1 MSDTAS
7 GPWGPDRTA
16 APLAAL
22 PAAPPAM
29 SSVGPVRQVG
39 RFLHHGSIG
48 GVAPIFLKNVFF
60 NIITLSFYR
69 FWARTQLRYYFWAN
83 SEVFGDRFE
92 YSGRGVELFVGF
104 LFAALLVLS
113 PIGFTF
119 NLLST
124 VALADLAAQAKIIL
138 AFYVVL
144 AFLYGLATFRAR
156 RYRLSRTR
164 WRGIRLFQT
173 GSALRYALMYM
184 LFALLKLASL
194 GWVTPIANTWLERYR
209 LTNTHFGDRRF
220 AFTGVAGDLY
230 GAFAVGW
237 VFAVLTFGLGYF
249 HYKARELA
257 YFARRTRCA
266 GATFR
271 FDPTAWRL
279 LRFWWFNMALL
290 AATLG
295 LAYPFVQLRRA
306 RFVAR
311 HLAIVGAPNFE
322 QIRRLPVDSPV
333 IGEGLADA
341 VDIDGI

>member
-1 MSDTAS
+1 MSDVVS
-7 GPWGPDRTA
+7 GPWGPDRSA
-16 APLAAL
+16 APLSASWAQS
-22 PAAPPAM
+22 P
-29 SSVGPVRQVG
+29 VGPDRQVG
-39 RFLHHGSIG
+39 RFLHHGNVV
-48 GVAPIFLKNVFF
+48 GVAPIFLRNLFF

-69 FWARTQLRYYFWAN
+69 FWARTRLRYYFWAN
-83 SEVFGDRFE
+83 SEIFGDRFE

-104 LFAALLVLS
+104 LFATLLVLL

-124 VALADLAAQAKIIL
+124 VALADLAAQARIIF
-138 AFYVVL
+138 AFYVVIT
-144 AFLYGLATFRAR
+144 FLYGLAMYRAR

-164 WRGIRLFQT
+164 WRGIGLFQT
-173 GSALRYALMYM
+173 GSPLRYALMFM
-184 LFALLKLASL
+184 GFALLKLASL
-194 GWVTPIANTWLERYR
+194 GWVTPIANMWLERYR

-230 GAFAVGW
+230 GPFAVGW

-257 YFARRTRCA
+257 YFAGRTRCA

-271 FDPTAWRL
+271 FEPTAWQL
-279 LRFWWFNMALL
+279 LRFWCFNMALL

-295 LAYPFVQLRRA
+295 LAYPFVQLRQA

-311 HLAIVGAPNFE
+311 HLAILGAPDFE
-322 QIRRLPVDSPV
+322 RIRRLPVDSPL

-341 VDIDGI
+341 IDIDGI

>member
-1 MSDTAS
+1 
-7 GPWGPDRTA
+7 
-16 APLAAL
+16 L
-22 PAAPPAM
+22 
-29 SSVGPVRQVG
+29 
-39 RFLHHGSIG
+39 
-48 GVAPIFLKNVFF
+48 
-60 NIITLSFYR
+60 
-69 FWARTQLRYYFWAN
+69 
-83 SEVFGDRFE
+83 
-92 YSGRGVELFVGF
+92 
-104 LFAALLVLS
+104 

-124 VALADLAAQAKIIL
+124 VALADLAAQAWIIL
-138 AFYVVL
+138 AFYVIIM
-144 AFLYGLATFRAR
+144 FLYGLAVYRAR

-173 GSALRYALMYM
+173 GSAGKYALMYM
-184 LFALLKLASL
+184 LFAVLKPASL

-220 AFTGVAGDLY
+220 AFAGTAGDLY

-237 VFAVLTFGLGYF
+237 LFALLTLGFGYF

-257 YFARRTRCA
+257 YFACHTRCD
-266 GATFR
+266 GVGFR
-271 FDPTAWRL
+271 FDPTGWQL
-279 LRFWWFNMALL
+279 FRFWYVNMVLL
-290 AATLG
+290 VATLG
-295 LAYPFVQLRRA
+295 LAYPFVQLRQA

-311 HLAIVGAPNFE
+311 HLAIIGQPKFE